1 MPNAV
6 DVTVRLSG
14 PLFEE
19 KIDKVVQD
27 AIIFYALRRIE
38 TRVRRV
44 PKRKKNTLGRRR
56 NPIGPGKLDKNPP
69 TFGLGTLQFGGNVS
83 MTFASTTIRPRRS
96 GKSWQKKNVAIIKS
110 MAPRVMRSVAKQIAA
125 NLS

>member
-1 MPNAV
+1 MAAIEV
-6 DVTVRLSG
+6 KVRLRG
-14 PLFEE
+14 PLFEK
-19 KIDKVVQD
+19 KIDKVVEE
-27 AIIFYALRRIE
+27 AIVVYAMRRIE

-56 NPIGPGKLDKNPP
+56 NPIGPGKLNRNPP
-69 TFGLGTLQFGGNVS
+69 VFGLGSLEFGGNVS
-83 MTFASTTIRPRRS
+83 MTFKSTTIPPRTK
-96 GKSWQKKNVAIIKS
+96 GKAWQKKNVAIIKS

>member
-6 DVTVRLSG
+6 DVKVTLRG
-14 PLFEE
+14 PLFEK
-19 KIDKVVQD
+19 KIDKEIQD
-27 AIIFYALRRIE
+27 AIVWYALKRIE
-38 TRVRRV
+38 KRMRFV
-44 PKRKKNTLGRRR
+44 PKRVKKALGRHR
-56 NPIGPGKLDKNPP
+56 NPIGPGKLNKKPP

-110 MAPRVMRSVAKQIAA
+110 MAPRVMRKTAKRIAA
-125 NLS
+125 ILS